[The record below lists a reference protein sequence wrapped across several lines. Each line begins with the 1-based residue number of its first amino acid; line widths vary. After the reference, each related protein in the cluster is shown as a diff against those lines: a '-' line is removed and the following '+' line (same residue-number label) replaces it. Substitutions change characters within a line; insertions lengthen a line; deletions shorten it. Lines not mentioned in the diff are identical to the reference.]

1 MRFELLPGAL
11 EVLRS
16 LNAAGYQAYA
26 VGGCVRD
33 MARGVPPHDYDI
45 CTSALPAQTERC
57 FAGER
62 VVETGIKH
70 GTVTVLMAGEPYE
83 ITTFRTD
90 GDYLDGRHPQSV
102 AFTDSLT
109 EDLRRRDFTIN
120 AMAYHPDIGLRD
132 PFDGQADIA
141 RRVIRCVGDANARF
155 TEDALR
161 ILRALRFA
169 AELGF
174 DIAPDTARAMREL
187 SGRLALISR
196 ERIAAELLR
205 ALNGI
210 NAVPVLQA
218 FDTVLLAAL
227 PDYPAAALPE
237 ALHALAILPRGDIVL
252 RLAALLTPCGAAGAR
267 VLASLKPS
275 RALSSQVLA
284 LTAAA
289 GEDISRAEL
298 PLWLARLG
306 ETQLRRLLTLQ
317 GRDDLLSCLPALLA
331 QRLPLTLGDL
341 AINGRDLTA
350 AGLPA
355 GAELG
360 RTLNALHRRVL
371 LGELPNERGALLAA
385 AMTMKA

>member
-1 MRFELLPGAL
+1 MRFELPPGAL
-11 EVLRS
+11 DVLRR
-16 LNAAGYQAYA
+16 LNAAGHQAYA

-33 MARGVPPHDYDI
+33 LARGVPPHDYDI

-102 AFTDSLT
+102 AFTDRLT

-141 RRVIRCVGDANARF
+141 RRMIRCVGDAGARF

-174 DIAPDTARAMREL
+174 DIAPDTARAMRAL

-205 ALNGI
+205 ALNGE

-237 ALHALAILPRGDIVL
+237 PV
-252 RLAALLTPCGAAGAR
+252 P
-267 VLASLKPS
+267 P
-275 RALSSQVLA
+275 
-284 LTAAA
+284 
-289 GEDISRAEL
+289 
-298 PLWLARLG
+298 P
-306 ETQLRRLLTLQ
+306 
-317 GRDDLLSCLPALLA
+317 
-331 QRLPLTLGDL
+331 
-341 AINGRDLTA
+341 A
-350 AGLPA
+350 AGLQQSDRFQNTIP
-355 GAELG
+355 LDHFLCQI
-360 RTLNALHRRVL
+360 RRDFFNQLQFMFHFSSHTLFGYL
-371 LGELPNERGALLAA
+371 LSHKFILCPICLKKRG
-385 AMTMKA
+385 

>member
-1 MRFELLPGAL
+1 MRFELPPGAL
-11 EVLRS
+11 EVLRR
-16 LNAAGYQAYA
+16 LNTAGYQAYA

-132 PFDGQADIA
+132 PFNGQADIA

-252 RLAALLTPCGAAGAR
+252 RLAAVLAPCGAAGAR

-275 RALSSQVLA
+275 RALSNQVLA

-289 GEDISRAEL
+289 REDISRAEL

-341 AINGRDLTA
+341 AVNGRDLTA

-371 LGELPNERGALLAA
+371 LGELPNEHGALLAA
-385 AMTMKA
+385 AMTMKV